1 MSEKTGMKS
10 IMPSGKEI
18 GFMVFKGFGTFLLVS
33 GMVGITFILGPLNH
47 IIQDLDLSYT
57 LVFGNKASAFFS
69 CFGLCVIG
77 GAVEFFADRGI
88 KALEKQQ

>member
-1 MSEKTGMKS
+1 MNEKTGMKS
-10 IMPSGKEI
+10 MMPGGKEI
-18 GFMVFKGFGTFLLVS
+18 GFMVVKGFGTFLLVS

-57 LVFGNKASAFFS
+57 LVFANKASSFFA
-69 CFGLCVIG
+69 CFGLCVVG

-88 KALEKQQ
+88 KSLEKQQ